1 MLYDSF
7 TRSKVPKTCEKTRN
21 AYMLIYQ
28 RQVPQPLHKPEE
40 DQKRE
45 EEEEK
50 ETQGCHALIDR
61 VWEDNM
67 RFLNEKKLFDP
78 VYFSF
83 IWDLADPSAPSDPSA
98 TLSFLDKQDRSSL
111 VLTNLP
117 PFSGLALRTTQL
129 ATVFFLE
136 VVAHAKDCDL
146 LPRFAD
152 RLLERYH
159 PL

>member
-1 MLYDSF
+1 
-7 TRSKVPKTCEKTRN
+7 
-21 AYMLIYQ
+21 MLIYQ

-83 IWDLADPSAPSDPSA
+83 IWDLADPSAPSDP
-98 TLSFLDKQDRSSL
+98 R
-111 VLTNLP
+111 
-117 PFSGLALRTTQL
+117 LALRTTQL

-152 RLLERYH
+152 PSWNDSRGARSRADGSQCK
-159 PL
+159 